1 MSYLSLFCSRALG
14 GREGISQHVS
24 LADMSLPWITNGGHG
39 LCTDV
44 VMNASVTSRYVCLT
58 HFYVVVFLWG
68 LTGGGGCLLSFS
80 INDRDQLFY
89 VYCEREQVLT
99 HSIQCTPPKTEC
111 GCPKTVTYAT
121 PPMEERRNKER
132 RRKKN
137 LCDTAII
144 VNSLF

>member
-1 MSYLSLFCSRALG
+1 MYAWLIFMSLFFFG
-14 GREGISQHVS
+14 GWREVGV
-24 LADMSLPWITNGGHG
+24 A
-39 LCTDV
+39 CF
-44 VMNASVTSRYVCLT
+44 
-58 HFYVVVFLWG
+58 HF
-68 LTGGGGCLLSFS
+68 LL

-144 VNSLF
+144 VNSLFWGVDAAYKSDSQHNHAGYLQVQGFVCDMAEQSWAVKAEWWKQCWDWES